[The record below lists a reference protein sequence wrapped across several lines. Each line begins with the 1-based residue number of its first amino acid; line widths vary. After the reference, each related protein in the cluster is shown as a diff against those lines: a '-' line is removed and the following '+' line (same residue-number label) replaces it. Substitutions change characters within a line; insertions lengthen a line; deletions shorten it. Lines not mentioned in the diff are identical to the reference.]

1 MRPRVAAL
9 NPNPYPNP
17 NPNPNPNAS
26 PTLTLSLFCGLAHP
40 GRLDYEHLADLR
52 QAEAAATDEMVDRMS
67 EVEAKRKLKE
77 ILRGAGARKR
87 SRSGAGG
94 S

>member
-1 MRPRVAAL
+1 
-9 NPNPYPNP
+9 
-17 NPNPNPNAS
+17 
-26 PTLTLSLFCGLAHP
+26 
-40 GRLDYEHLADLR
+40 
-52 QAEAAATDEMVDRMS
+52 MVDRMS